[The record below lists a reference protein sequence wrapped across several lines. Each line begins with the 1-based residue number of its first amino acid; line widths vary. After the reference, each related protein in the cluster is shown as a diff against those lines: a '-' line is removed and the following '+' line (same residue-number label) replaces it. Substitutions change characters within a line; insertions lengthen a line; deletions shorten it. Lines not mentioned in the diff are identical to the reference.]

1 MSIREHRRHT
11 VVLVL
16 KNSYVIGKIGKLYC
30 SLYDTPSFSICS
42 LKQRKDAF
50 FMANLVIEDKT
61 KSTIKATNKIR
72 NTLFKRHCIG
82 MRKPTKR
89 KSKTKRTY
97 QTVMNEFMTF

>member
-1 MSIREHRRHT
+1 
-11 VVLVL
+11 
-16 KNSYVIGKIGKLYC
+16 
-30 SLYDTPSFSICS
+30 
-42 LKQRKDAF
+42 
-50 FMANLVIEDKT
+50 MANLVIEDKT